1 VSTYTYAESFTRV
14 HARRLSGRV
23 TTDLRQSYI
32 LYDRPSAAS
41 LEDYRV
47 ELEELLLGG
56 YVEQYQFGFKK
67 ESRIVW
73 SLRYIVRPD
82 GALTGGAGGVPVG
95 VDASDATRFN
105 YLTQPVSW
113 YLLGDS
119 AREAI
124 ESSLP
129 FPRVVG
135 SLPSDAHGYWENN
148 KSYAAG
154 GVGLQRAVF
163 RSWS

>member
-1 VSTYTYAESFTRV
+1 MSTYTYAESFTRV

-95 VDASDATRFN
+95 VDVSDATWFN
-105 YLTQPVSW
+105 SAGRLREGGHREQSPLPQGGRLAAERRSR
-113 YLLGDS
+113 LLGEQQEL
-119 AREAI
+119 RGRRR
-124 ESSLP
+124 
-129 FPRVVG
+129 RV
-135 SLPSDAHGYWENN
+135 
-148 KSYAAG
+148 AAG
-154 GVGLQRAVF
+154 GF
-163 RSWS
+163 

>member
-32 LYDRPSAAS
+32 LYGRPSAAS
-41 LEDYRV
+41 LDDYRV

-67 ESRIVW
+67 EGQIVW
-73 SLRYIVRPD
+73 SLRYTVGPD

-95 VDASDATRFN
+95 VDVSDATWFN
-105 YLTQPVSW
+105 ILTHSASW

-119 AREAI
+119 VREAI

-129 FPRVVG
+129 FRRPTG
-135 SLPSDAHGYWENN
+135 SLPSDTHGYWEND

>member
-1 VSTYTYAESFTRV
+1 MSTYTYAESFTRV

-32 LYDRPSAAS
+32 LYGRPSAAS
-41 LEDYRV
+41 LDDYRV

-56 YVEQYQFGFKK
+56 YVEKYQFGFKK
-67 ESRIVW
+67 EGRIVW
-73 SLRYIVRPD
+73 SLRYAVGPD
-82 GALTGGAGGVPVG
+82 GALTGGACGVPVG
-95 VDASDATRFN
+95 VDVSDATWFN
-105 YLTQPVSW
+105 YLTHSVSW

-129 FPRVVG
+129 FPRGVG
-135 SLPSDAHGYWENN
+135 SLPSDAHGYWVND